1 MEKNYH
7 INTNCVQA
15 GYSPKN
21 GEPRVLPIVQS
32 TTYKYE
38 SSEQMG
44 RLFDLEENGYF
55 YTRLQNPT
63 NDAVAA
69 RITALEGG
77 VAGMLTSSGQ
87 AATLR
92 HLQRGFCGRPHR
104 QLHRDL
110 RRHIQPLSVTMK
122 SLASISPSCAP
133 M

>member
-77 VAGMLTSSGQ
+77 VAGMLTSSGGSLFS
-87 AATLR
+87 AAVTKSSIRKRTL
-92 HLQRGFCGRPHR
+92 FT
-104 QLHRDL
+104 
-110 RRHIQPLSVTMK
+110 PLCS
-122 SLASISPSCAP
+122 
-133 M
+133 